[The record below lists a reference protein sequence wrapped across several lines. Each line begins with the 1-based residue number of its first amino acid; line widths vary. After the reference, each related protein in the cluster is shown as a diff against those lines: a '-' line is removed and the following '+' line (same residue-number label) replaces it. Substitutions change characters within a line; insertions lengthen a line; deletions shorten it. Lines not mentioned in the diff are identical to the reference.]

1 MYPSSYF
8 RMAYDELKS
17 SRPLRADKEYLQIL
31 KIAATEGEDLTQN
44 AIRFL
49 LSRSKPIA
57 ADAVRQ
63 YLNDHSK
70 IKPLTAV
77 TVDRIPLT
85 DYDELLD
92 SCREVMAHG

>member
-8 RMAYDELKS
+8 RMAYDELKIS
-17 SRPLRADKEYLQIL
+17 QPFRADKEYLQIL

-49 LSRSKPIA
+49 LSRSKPIV
-57 ADAVRQ
+57 ADTIRQ
-63 YLNDHSK
+63 YLGDRSK

-77 TVDRIPLT
+77 TVDHIPLQN
-85 DYDELLD
+85 YDVLLD
-92 SCREVMAHG
+92 SCQEVMAHG